1 MKTSSTQPRRMPP
14 SELTRVI
21 EPLVSY
27 ICASER
33 PRASLRTALAAL
45 LAEVK
50 QTNSAARVHVMDR
63 HTELLSLVA

>member
-1 MKTSSTQPRRMPP
+1 MKPFDDQPRQISQ

-21 EPLVSY
+21 EPLASY

-33 PRASLRTALAAL
+33 PKALLRTALAAL

-50 QTNSAARVHVMDR
+50 HMNSAARVHVMDR
-63 HTELLSLVA
+63 HAELLSLVA